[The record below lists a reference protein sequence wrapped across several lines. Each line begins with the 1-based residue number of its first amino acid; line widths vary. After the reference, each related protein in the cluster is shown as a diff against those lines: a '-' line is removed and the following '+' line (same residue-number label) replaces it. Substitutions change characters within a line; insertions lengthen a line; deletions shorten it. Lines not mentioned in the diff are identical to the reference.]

1 MTEERTDPQPEEAR
15 KMTVWEHIG
24 ELRTRLIRVL
34 VVFGLALAGGLAGA
48 EPVFEYLVG
57 AAPSDKL
64 ELNAFSP
71 WDAVSLYV
79 KIGVLLALV
88 AAVPY
93 AFYEMWAFV
102 KPGLSRKERAVTLRY
117 VPWALLMLL
126 AGLAFAYFVVFPMAF
141 LFTERVTLA
150 MGLKQTYGVGQYF
163 AFMLNIL
170 LPVSLLFEMPLVI
183 LFLTRIGMLSPRLL
197 VKMRRVAWFLMV
209 LVATMITP
217 PDVVSDLLVSVP
229 LIALYEFS
237 VWLSKVADRRRLRAL
252 KQSLGES

>member
-1 MTEERTDPQPEEAR
+1 MTEQRSEPRPGEAR
-15 KMTVWEHIG
+15 KMTLWEHVG
-24 ELRTRLIRVL
+24 ELRRRLIRVL
-34 VVFGLALAGGLAGA
+34 VVFGVALAGGLAGA
-48 EPVFEYLVG
+48 EPVFEYLIA
-57 AAPSDKL
+57 AAPSEKL

-71 WDAVSLYV
+71 WDAVGLYV
-79 KIGVLLALV
+79 KIGVLLSLII
-88 AAVPY
+88 AVPY
-93 AFYEMWAFV
+93 AFFELWAFV
-102 KPGLSRKERAVTLRY
+102 KPGLSRKERALTLRY

-170 LPVSLLFEMPLVI
+170 LPVSLLFELPLVI
-183 LFLTRIGMLSPRLL
+183 LFLTRIGILSPRTLIR
-197 VKMRRVAWFLMV
+197 MRRVAWFLMV
-209 LVATMITP
+209 LIATMITP
-217 PDVVSDLLVSVP
+217 PDVISDLLVSVP

-252 KQSLGES
+252 QESLGES

>member
-1 MTEERTDPQPEEAR
+1 MTEQRSEPRPEEAR

-24 ELRTRLIRVL
+24 ELRSRLIRVL
-34 VVFGLALAGGLAGA
+34 AVFGLALAGGLVGA
-48 EPVFEYLVG
+48 EPVFEYLVE

-79 KIGVLLALV
+79 KIGVLLALIV
-88 AAVPY
+88 AVPY

-117 VPWALLMLL
+117 VPWAFLMLI

-170 LPVSLLFEMPLVI
+170 LPVSLLFELPLVI
-183 LFLTRIGMLSPRLL
+183 LFLTRIGILSPRLL
-197 VKMRRVAWFLMV
+197 VRMRRVAWFLMV

-217 PDVVSDLLVSVP
+217 PDVISDLLVSVP

-252 KQSLGES
+252 EQSLGES

>member
-1 MTEERTDPQPEEAR
+1 MTEQRSEPRPEEAR
-15 KMTVWEHIG
+15 RMTLWEHIG
-24 ELRTRLIRVL
+24 ELRRRLIRVL
-34 VVFGLALAGGLAGA
+34 VVFGAALAGGLAGA
-48 EPVFEYLVG
+48 EPVFEYLVA

-71 WDAVSLYV
+71 WDAVGLYV
-79 KIGVLLALV
+79 KIGVLLSLV
-88 AAVPY
+88 VAVPY
-93 AFYEMWAFV
+93 AFFELWAFV
-102 KPGLSRKERAVTLRY
+102 KPGLSRKERALTLRY

-170 LPVSLLFEMPLVI
+170 LPVSLLFELPLVI
-183 LFLTRIGMLSPRLL
+183 LFLTRIGILSPRTLIR
-197 VKMRRVAWFLMV
+197 MRRVAWFLMV

-217 PDVVSDLLVSVP
+217 PDVISDLLVSVP
-229 LIALYEFS
+229 LVALYEFS
-237 VWLSKVADRRRLRAL
+237 VWLSKVADRKRIRAL
-252 KQSLGES
+252 QESLGES

>member
-1 MTEERTDPQPEEAR
+1 MTL
-15 KMTVWEHIG
+15 WEHVG
-24 ELRTRLIRVL
+24 ELRRRLIRVL
-34 VVFGLALAGGLAGA
+34 VVFGVALAGGLAGA
-48 EPVFEYLVG
+48 EPVFEYLIA
-57 AAPSDKL
+57 AAPSEKL

-71 WDAVSLYV
+71 WDAVGLYV
-79 KIGVLLALV
+79 KIGVLLSLII
-88 AAVPY
+88 AVPY
-93 AFYEMWAFV
+93 AFFELWAFV
-102 KPGLSRKERAVTLRY
+102 KPGLSRKERALTLRY

-170 LPVSLLFEMPLVI
+170 LPVSLLFELPLVI
-183 LFLTRIGMLSPRLL
+183 LFLTRIGILSPRTLIR
-197 VKMRRVAWFLMV
+197 MRRVAWFLMV
-209 LVATMITP
+209 LIATMITP
-217 PDVVSDLLVSVP
+217 PDVISDLLVSVP

-252 KQSLGES
+252 QESLGES